1 MLCLIVLTILEDRF
15 YGPPFRDGWN
25 QGDSVLVAQGHKA
38 RMEQIQRSDLDL
50 SDLSPMF
57 NAVY

>member
-1 MLCLIVLTILEDRF
+1 M
-15 YGPPFRDGWN
+15 
-25 QGDSVLVAQGHKA
+25 LVAQGHKA